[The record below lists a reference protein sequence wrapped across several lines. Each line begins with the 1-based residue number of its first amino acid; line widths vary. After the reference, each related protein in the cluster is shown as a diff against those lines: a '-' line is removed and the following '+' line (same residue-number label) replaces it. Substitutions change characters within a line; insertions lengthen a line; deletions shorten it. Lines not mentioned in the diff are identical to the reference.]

1 MKIKFSKILIIPTII
16 VIPIL
21 IFSNLNSVPMNNY
34 YDSAAFYD
42 FKGTDKYYSN
52 KKQPWFSFSLSP
64 YYQNSS
70 GCRGLDGDRMDSF
83 VDQNRIKL
91 GEGDR
96 LGVWNMLGLFYG
108 TEASP
113 TGDESYVLK
122 YDESAPPAKVLKADV
137 GAGKYYQT
145 LALSNVV
152 LDANENTK
160 VATSFTSQ
168 EINDSQANLTGAN
181 SHPKLIE
188 DFTDVENFDPTL
200 YYGRV
205 SVPIDFERFGVRG
218 KFNFD
223 LCKWWGLNVKTGVC
237 YYHQDPTFDDQLN
250 RIPEDQGYEN
260 KTLIQR
266 YLTNDEKF
274 KKIVQNE
281 LGINIADY
289 SKTAMEDTHIETYF
303 NWPIKLKDEDGDH
316 VMSFIPIFSIG
327 VWAPTGDKKKEDY
340 WFSLATGNDGYTGLT
355 LQGSLNMDFP
365 GTVQLAFGLGGAFFN
380 RRELKNVHF
389 PSNNYQ
395 YGIYPWTIDIK
406 KRPGVTWYANASF
419 KAGEF
424 LNSLSFYFDFIHTQH
439 EKDSVT
445 FQEERK
451 DEYGDDLFN
460 MEKYRNESS
469 WRNLNLF
476 CGLDYK
482 IVPGL
487 EIGAS
492 FQTVL
497 SGLRVYRTTTLL
509 GTVKLNF

>member
-1 MKIKFSKILIIPTII
+1 MKIKFLKIFIIPIF
-16 VIPIL
+16 L
-21 IFSNLNSVPMNNY
+21 FSNLNSVPMNNY
-34 YDSAAFYD
+34 YDSEIFYD

-52 KKQPWFSFSLSP
+52 KKQPWFSFCLSP

-70 GCRGLDGDRMDSF
+70 GCRSLDGNRKFKSDSDF
-83 VDQNRIKL
+83 KL

-96 LGVWNMLGLFYG
+96 LGMWNMLGLFYG
-108 TEASP
+108 TQASP
-113 TGDESYVLK
+113 TGDENYVLE
-122 YDESAPPAKVLKADV
+122 YDVSNNLRTDV
-137 GAGKYYQT
+137 GAGKYYQN
-145 LALSNVV
+145 LALANVV
-152 LDANENTK
+152 LDANVNTK
-160 VATSFTSQ
+160 VTVPPFTSQ
-168 EINDSQANLTGAN
+168 EINDSQANPSGTGSPPRLDEDLT
-181 SHPKLIE
+181 E
-188 DFTDVENFDPTL
+188 VENFDSSFYL
-200 YYGRV
+200 GRV
-205 SVPIDFERFGVRG
+205 SVPIDFEKLGVRG

-223 LCKWWGLNVKTGVC
+223 LCKWWGLNIKTGVC
-237 YYHQDPTFDDQLN
+237 YYHQDPTFDD
-250 RIPEDQGYEN
+250 
-260 KTLIQR
+260 KTSKYSSSDESAILVQR
-266 YLTNDEKF
+266 YLTDDERF
-274 KKIVQNE
+274 KKIIQDE
-281 LGINIADY
+281 LGIDVSDY
-289 SKTAMEDTHIETYF
+289 GKTCLEDTHIETYF
-303 NWPIKLKDEDGDH
+303 NIPIKLKDKDGDH

-327 VWAPTGDKKKEDY
+327 VWAPTGEKKKEDY

-389 PSNNYQ
+389 PSNDYQ

-424 LNSLSFYFDFIHTQH
+424 LDGLSFYFDFIHTQH

-451 DEYGDDLFN
+451 DEYGDDLFD

-469 WRNLNLF
+469 WNNLNIF
-476 CGLDYK
+476 CGLEYK

-492 FQTVL
+492 FQSVL
-497 SGLRVYRTTTLL
+497 SGTRVYRTTTLL